1 MKKERFRC
9 GYPEGVESLVAGKIK
24 YGERYENVSEQI
36 GLLEKKQREQL
47 VLLIACDRIYGFFE
61 QRGGVANGPKLEQMV
76 REIIGGKGKVTQM
89 EAKRLHDELVETGI
103 LELVEDFGPKNVFC
117 TVWNYINESLGY

>member
-9 GYPEGVESLVAGKIK
+9 GYPEGIESLVAGKIK
-24 YGERYENVSEQI
+24 YGERFENVSEQI
-36 GLLEKKQREQL
+36 GLLEKEQREQL

-76 REIIGGKGKVTQM
+76 REMVGSKGKVTQM

-103 LELVEDFGPKNVFC
+103 LELVEDLGPKNVFC